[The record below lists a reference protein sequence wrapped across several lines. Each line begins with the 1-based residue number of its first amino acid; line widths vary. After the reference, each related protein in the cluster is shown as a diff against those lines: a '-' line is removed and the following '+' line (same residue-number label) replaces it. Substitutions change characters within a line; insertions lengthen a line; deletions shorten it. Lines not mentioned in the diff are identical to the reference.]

1 MPVNVEGWLK
11 RAQEF
16 DATGR
21 GRHSGEA
28 LQFAISMAVAF
39 YGPNSQQVEIIK
51 RQAAMIP
58 KEQGSAYPD
67 MLIYEFALGAIRN
80 MVEEIKAGLTQ
91 NIRLGI
97 AGEILADLIGMAR
110 EALDINAVE
119 VAAVLT
125 AAAFEM

>member
-21 GRHSGEA
+21 GCHSGEA

-39 YGPNSQQVEIIK
+39 HRQNSQQFEIIK
-51 RQAAMIP
+51 SQAAMIP
-58 KEQGSAYPD
+58 KENGSAHPD
-67 MLIYEFALGAIRN
+67 MLIYEFALGANWN

-97 AGEILADLIGMAR
+97 AGGSWLI
-110 EALDINAVE
+110 
-119 VAAVLT
+119 
-125 AAAFEM
+125 